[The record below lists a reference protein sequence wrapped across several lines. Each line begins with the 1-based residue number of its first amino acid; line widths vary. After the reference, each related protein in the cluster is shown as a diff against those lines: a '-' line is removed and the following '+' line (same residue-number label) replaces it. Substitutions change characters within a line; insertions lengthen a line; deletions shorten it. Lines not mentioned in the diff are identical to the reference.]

1 MKNAL
6 RELRADPHQHIPSVL
21 VVTIASLLGVVII
34 DGIAILS
41 AWMRQSQVVAE
52 SATALVMI
60 SIVGLVFFAIALF
73 VSALVISN
81 TFAIIVAGR
90 SERIALLRLVGAS
103 TRRLR
108 RSISAEGL
116 LVGIV
121 GTAAG
126 VLLGTGTGAAG
137 VWAMAT
143 FGDAHRLD
151 VTLLP
156 PWMAVPVLSTV
167 VVTWSSAYVG
177 SRRIITVSP
186 MEATGQAREPSLDE
200 ARAHPRRHL
209 GSLVCV
215 VAGTAMLATGVA
227 LGQLNPFAILIAL
240 PGGMLSF
247 TGLVL
252 GSAWVMPP
260 LQRVVGR
267 LMARGPAG
275 RMAARNAAR
284 YPVRT
289 ARTTMGLVIGVT
301 LIVMFA
307 TAAANLVRA
316 TELSVASSDLP
327 PQANEELQGIVAN
340 AVSFFSV
347 LIGFSV
353 LIAVV
358 GVVNNLSLS
367 VLQRTREI
375 GLLRAVGLSRAA
387 VRATIRAEA
396 AQLTVAATVLG
407 VVLGVG
413 YGWAG
418 ALSLLSGLNG
428 VGFFAPAIPWTAL
441 LSTVVVA
448 GLVVVVASLVPA
460 RRATQISPTTA
471 LAAT

>member
-1 MKNAL
+1 MKNAI
-6 RELRADPHQHIPSVL
+6 REVRADPRQHIPSVL
-21 VVTIASLLGVVII
+21 VITIASLFGVVII

-41 AWMRQSQVVAE
+41 AWMRRSEIVAE
-52 SATALVMI
+52 SGTALMMI
-60 SIVGLVFFAIALF
+60 AIVGVVFFMIALF

-81 TFAIIVAGR
+81 TFSIIVAGR

-103 TRRLR
+103 SRRLR

-121 GTAAG
+121 GTIAG
-126 VLLGTGTGAAG
+126 ALVGTGTSAAVVWGMDRFG
-137 VWAMAT
+137 VV
-143 FGDAHRLD
+143 HRLA

-156 PWMAVPVLSTV
+156 PWMVVPVLATV
-167 VVTWSSAYVG
+167 VVTWASASLG
-177 SRRIITVSP
+177 SRRIMTVSP
-186 MEATGQAREPSLDE
+186 MEATGQAQDPSLDE
-200 ARAHPRRHL
+200 AGRRGKNL
-209 GSLVCV
+209 GSLACV
-215 VAGTAMLATGVA
+215 VVGIMMLVGGVA
-227 LGQLNPFAILIAL
+227 VGQSSPLAIFIAL

-260 LQRVVGR
+260 VQGMVGR

-275 RMAARNAAR
+275 RMAARNASR

-307 TAAANLVRA
+307 AAATNLVRA
-316 TELSVASSDLP
+316 MGKALASSDLP
-327 PQANEELQGIVAN
+327 QEAVVELQGVVEN
-340 AVSFFSV
+340 AVIFFSV
-347 LIGFSV
+347 LLGFSV
-353 LIAVV
+353 LIAII

-367 VLQRTREI
+367 VMQRTREI
-375 GLLRAVGLSRAA
+375 GLLRALGLSRSA

-396 AQLTVAATVLG
+396 AQLTVAAISLGIVLG
-407 VVLGVG
+407 IG

-418 ALSLLSGLNG
+418 ALSLLSAIDG
-428 VGFFAPAIPWTAL
+428 VGFFAPAIPWTVL
-441 LSTVVVA
+441 LATAVVA
-448 GLVVVVASLVPA
+448 PLIVVLASLVPA
-460 RRATQISPTTA
+460 RRATRISPTTA